1 MSASGSNNL
10 QRSIIHV
17 DADAFFAS
25 VEQRDDPSLRGKP
38 VIVGSDPK
46 TRGVVSTCSYEA
58 RSFGVHSA
66 MPSYQ
71 AYKLCPQGIFIK
83 PRMKRYQ
90 EVSNAMFEIFSRYSP
105 IVEKV
110 SIDEGFIDVSGADGQ
125 NIAICIRNDV
135 KNEIGI
141 TVTAGVSYC
150 KYLAK
155 IASDLAK
162 PDGLMVITPDR
173 AYSFLSNLPVSRLP
187 GIGPKTQAKLVS
199 MGISTV
205 GVMRQ
210 MSEDW
215 FEDVFG
221 KRGRRVR
228 ELCFGID
235 DEPVTT
241 GQDVKSVSEEMTFAE
256 DIIGIGGLKP
266 HLADLCQ
273 NVCFRLRRSRL
284 KCKTVGVKIRF
295 SDFST
300 ITREQTLHIPVSSDA
315 ELFSLAVD
323 LLGSVSLD
331 KPVRLLGVVAKGL
344 VPENNVQP
352 MLFSAHMASWDA
364 VAKSSDAL
372 RVKYGKPVLFL
383 GASLKSQERKKREQ
397 Q

>member
-1 MSASGSNNL
+1 MSASGYNNL

-284 KCKTVGVKIRF
+284 KCKTVGVKVRF

-352 MLFSAHMASWDA
+352 M
-364 VAKSSDAL
+364 
-372 RVKYGKPVLFL
+372 
-383 GASLKSQERKKREQ
+383 
-397 Q
+397 